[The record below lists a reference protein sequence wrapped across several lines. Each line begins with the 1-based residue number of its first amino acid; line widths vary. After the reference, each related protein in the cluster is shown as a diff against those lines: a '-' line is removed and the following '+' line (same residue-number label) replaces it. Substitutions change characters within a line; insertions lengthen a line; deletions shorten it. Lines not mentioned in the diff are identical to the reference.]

1 MTTKGK
7 MKIRYAVVQIDVPQ
21 VYLTADGE
29 EPESEGWEIVQKN
42 LVNHLARF
50 QRFQSSSAPSAKFV
64 EWEKE

>member
-7 MKIRYAVVQIDVPQ
+7 MKIRYAVVQIEVPLK
-21 VYLTADGE
+21 YLTADGE

-50 QRFQSSSAPSAKFV
+50 QKTPTAPSAKFV

>member
-50 QRFQSSSAPSAKFV
+50 QKTPTAPSAKFV
-64 EWEKE
+64 DWAKEER